1 MKLLG
6 WAVVV
11 FTVLGLLNVIDFHV
25 CIKMPGECSV
35 EIKK

>member
-25 CIKMPGECSV
+25 CIKMPGECS
-35 EIKK
+35 IGATK